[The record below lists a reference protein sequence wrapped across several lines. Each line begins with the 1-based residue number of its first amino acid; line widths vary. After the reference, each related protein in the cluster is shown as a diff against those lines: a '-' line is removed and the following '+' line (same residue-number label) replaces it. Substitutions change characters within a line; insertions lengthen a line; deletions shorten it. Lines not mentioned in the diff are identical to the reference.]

1 MKNLDKSN
9 GIGKLSLCRS
19 VALSLCRSVA
29 LSLVAGSA
37 LTGCFAPP
45 QPPILTTINVPS
57 FKVHDQSEIT
67 KDGLTVSIQPVMDDT
82 VRSLSQLY
90 KVATYKTTRPATNLF
105 GQPDPTQPP
114 VPVEG
119 KIELSIVPL
128 PCFKVQVANHTG
140 HVLRFTQVVFR
151 LQSGTGQSYP
161 LFAGTSEIEPW
172 LDNVLNSNP
181 QFGPAIAKQVMP
193 EFKRAIN
200 GLPLLTRT
208 SQELLDGDVWNG
220 YLVFNMN
227 ISTAKDYND
236 FLAATER
243 LSLRLAEMPI
253 AYTDAG
259 AVSKTTEFTFVIDK
273 MTAPLRVKCPA
284 GTQEPSVTVCSKEM

>member
-1 MKNLDKSN
+1 M
-9 GIGKLSLCRS
+9 
-19 VALSLCRSVA
+19 
-29 LSLVAGSA
+29 
-37 LTGCFAPP
+37 
-45 QPPILTTINVPS
+45 
-57 FKVHDQSEIT
+57 
-67 KDGLTVSIQPVMDDT
+67 SIQPVMDDT

-90 KVATYKTTRPATNLF
+90 KVATYKTTRPATNMF
-105 GQPDPTQPP
+105 GQTDPTQPP

-119 KIELSIVPL
+119 KLELSIVPL

-151 LQSGTGQSYP
+151 LQSGSGQNYP
-161 LFAGTSEIEPW
+161 LFAGTSEIVPW

-181 QFGPAIAKQVMP
+181 QFGPSVAKQVMP
-193 EFKRAIN
+193 GFTSAIN

-208 SQELLDGDVWNG
+208 TQDMLDGDVWNG

-273 MTAPLRVKCPA
+273 VTAPLRVKCPA
-284 GTQEPSVTVCSKEM
+284 GTQEPSVSVCSKEM

>member
-1 MKNLDKSN
+1 MKTLDKSN
-9 GIGKLSLCRS
+9 ENCRS

-37 LTGCFAPP
+37 LTGCFAPS

-57 FKVHDQSEIT
+57 FKVHDQSEVT

-82 VRSLSQLY
+82 VRSHSQLY
-90 KVATYKTTRPATNLF
+90 KVATYKTTRPATNMF
-105 GQPDPTQPP
+105 GQTDPTQPP

-119 KIELSIVPL
+119 KLELSIAPL

-151 LQSGTGQSYP
+151 LQSGTGQSFP
-161 LFAGTSEIEPW
+161 LIGGTSEIVAW
-172 LDNVLNSNP
+172 LENTLNTND
-181 QFGPAIAKQVMP
+181 QFGPSVAKQVMP
-193 EFKRAIN
+193 GFTSAVN
-200 GLPLLTRT
+200 GLPLLNRNT
-208 SQELLDGDVWNG
+208 ELLNGDVWTG

-227 ISTAKDYND
+227 ISNAKDYND

-243 LSLRLAEMPI
+243 LSLRLAEMPVG
-253 AYTDAG
+253 YTEAG

-273 MTAPLRVKCPA
+273 VTSPLRVKCPA
-284 GTQEPSVTVCSKEM
+284 GTQNPSITTCSKEM